1 MDTAK
6 TMSPT
11 LQQVVEL
18 LLVSPATV
26 EEISRHINKTERSVY
41 RALDQAEDFGFEVV
55 RTGKQK
61 NYTFSVRR
69 VEA

>member
-1 MDTAK
+1 
-6 TMSPT
+6 MSPT